1 MIFSFESF
9 IGYGALSL
17 LTIGGYNE
25 NNAKQGKN
33 VAWNRMIM
41 TDNGKLTVKIKDII
55 FQNASIFSDTY
66 SIAEID
72 HSTKLTLIPLKE
84 MQKMVELL

>member
-1 MIFSFESF
+1 
-9 IGYGALSL
+9 
-17 LTIGGYNE
+17 
-25 NNAKQGKN
+25 
-33 VAWNRMIM
+33 MIM

-55 FQNASIFSDTY
+55 FQNVSIFSDTY

-84 MQKMVELL
+84 MEMMVELL